1 MRKPDLVETTST
13 SNIGVAYCSV
23 LYCKLCCVVLSYC
36 ICIVL
41 YCMDCFVF
49 VLYSGIF
56 WRIVLDCVAI
66 VRIYIIECHAMAIY
80 LLMHACTHVCISVLF
95 LQYTVHH
102 STSKHFPATQEDPK
116 HQQHDAAWY
125 GICRPAADLY
135 SGGSKRGAICSA
147 VSTPPFR
154 RAAAATAASCFSSRP
169 SNGYMSDPR
178 NPGSH

>member
-1 MRKPDLVETTST
+1 MLCCTV
-13 SNIGVAYCSV
+13 V
-23 LYCKLCCVVLSYC
+23 LYLHCAVLYGLFC
-36 ICIVL
+36 ICIVFWHIL
-41 YCMDCFVF
+41 VYCIGLCCNCSN
-49 VLYSGIF
+49 L
-56 WRIVLDCVAI
+56 
-66 VRIYIIECHAMAIY
+66 IECHAMAIY